1 MNKGQWIIGCKLA
14 RKILRVAYVVLS
26 FSIFNFRFAFL
37 RRASAIRASTI
48 ALGLLSVQFSIITGC
63 TKFTPDCELVV
74 LPRLMTSAG
83 SDIQNPAYMTR
94 LYGWYIDEKDIMNW
108 RPDTFADADAGI
120 IRHRVTHE
128 VRSHGITASQLG
140 EDIFISMIIT
150 RSPVLLVAVDPVSG
164 MYAWRTFK
172 YQIPLQTTRVPVSFK
187 TYLDTYPYKE
197 NEWTIDKL
205 ETPETEIPE
214 DVE

>member
-1 MNKGQWIIGCKLA
+1 
-14 RKILRVAYVVLS
+14 
-26 FSIFNFRFAFL
+26 
-37 RRASAIRASTI
+37 
-48 ALGLLSVQFSIITGC
+48 
-63 TKFTPDCELVV
+63 
-74 LPRLMTSAG
+74 MTSAG